1 MPKFEEI
8 VAKLERA
15 ANTTVIL
22 GDLRAATQLYK
33 ALMETAAA
41 AFMLANSGILVH
53 GAEESAEAVQLFEK
67 LDALEKIVK

>member
-1 MPKFEEI
+1 MPTFEEI
-8 VAKLERA
+8 VGKLERA

-33 ALMETAAA
+33 ALMETAA